1 MNNDPLIA
9 HEVQPTKTVAE
20 LVRADER
27 LTREFRLITLP
38 VLILHGTADKV
49 TKPGGSQLFFDTAG
63 SRDKT
68 LKLYDGYAHD
78 LLNDIGKERVM
89 ADIDRDGL
97 QDIVVGKRRWAHGP
111 KGDIEPAAAPVLYWF
126 RHVRES
132 GNPPRFEPHLID
144 NQSGVGVQITVAD
157 VNGDGK
163 QDILTASKLG
173 TFVFMQRKE

>member
-1 MNNDPLIA
+1 MA
-9 HEVQPTKTVAE
+9 HGWGLAWFEQFQENGQPTFREHKIMGDRAEESKYGVAFTQPHA
-20 LVRADER
+20 LA
-27 LTREFRLITLP
+27 
-38 VLILHGTADKV
+38 
-49 TKPGGSQLFFDTAG
+49 
-63 SRDKT
+63 
-68 LKLYDGYAHD
+68 
-78 LLNDIGKERVM
+78 M
-89 ADIDRDGL
+89 ADIDRDG
-97 QDIVVGKRRWAHGP
+97 QKDIVVGKRRWAHGP
-111 KGDIEPAAAPVLYWF
+111 KGDIEPAAAPVLYCF